1 MLTILSFVVVM
12 GIIVFVHELGHFIS
26 AKRSGIVVEEFGFG
40 FPPRVLKLGERD
52 GTIYSL
58 NAIPLGGF
66 VRMRGEDDPT
76 LAGSFAA
83 APRKARILT
92 LLAGVLMN
100 FALAIILFSAR
111 TAITGVPDTSRPGAV
126 VDFVSSGSP
135 AEQAGLLNGDRFV
148 SADGNSIES
157 TLALQQYTAQHLG
170 KAITYEIIREGD
182 GSGKQLQLTMTPRV
196 SPPAGQGA
204 LGIRIGD
211 AVRPANILESVWGG
225 VRTTGEVIWL
235 TFALPAM
242 LLSQG
247 QSLGEMGI
255 MGPVG
260 IAATTGDVVES
271 ALRANTLVPIIWFI
285 GLLSV
290 AIGITNLLPI
300 PGLDGG
306 RLVFVIVEALRRG
319 KRVEPAQEGIIHLLG
334 IGMLLFIVGLITIRE
349 VASLVNGTFP
359 SVGLP

>member
-40 FPPRVLKLGERD
+40 FPPRVLKLGEKD

-66 VRMRGEDDPT
+66 VRMRGEDDPS
-76 LAGSFAA
+76 LPGSFAA
-83 APRKARILT
+83 APRRARVLT

-100 FALAIILFSAR
+100 FALAIVLFSAR
-111 TAITGVPDTSRPGAV
+111 TVIIGVPDASRPGAV
-126 VDFVSSGSP
+126 VDYVSPGSP
-135 AEQAGLLNGDRFV
+135 AEQRGLLAGDRV
-148 SADGNSIES
+148 VAADDNPIDS

-170 KAITYEIIREGD
+170 QSVTYEIIREGD
-182 GSGKQLQLTMTPRV
+182 GSGEMLRLTMTPRIN
-196 SPPAGQGA
+196 PPAGQGA

-211 AVRPANILESVWGG
+211 AVRPAKLWEAAWGG
-225 VRTTGEVIWL
+225 VRTTGEIIWL

-271 ALRANTLVPIIWFI
+271 ALATNTLSPIIWFI

-306 RLVFVIVEALRRG
+306 RLVFVIVEAIRG
-319 KRVEPAQEGIIHLLG
+319 KRVEPAQEGLIHLLG
-334 IGMLLFIVGLITIRE
+334 IGMLLFLVSIITIRE

-359 SVGLP
+359 NLGLP